1 MRNDEV
7 STETERRASPAG
19 PWDDSALA
27 EREPFR
33 DLIAAGELK
42 AVGTR
47 PSIGAYL
54 RDIWRRRHFLV
65 YDARSRVLTKNS
77 KHRLGSL
84 WLVGKPVLDAAF
96 FFIIF
101 GLILKIDRGIDNY
114 PGFIIIGVLLFRFT
128 ANAMTQ
134 SASLM
139 HANRAMIRAFSFPRA
154 SLVISL
160 SLRELFSVVPLLA
173 AVFVM
178 LVIIP
183 PHELPT
189 LSWLLVLPLVPLQA
203 LLNLGVSFIVAR
215 IGVSLP
221 DISFGFNFLTRML
234 MYGSGVIFPIER
246 FIDHPGI
253 YDVMTNNPLFIL
265 LNMYRTMLLD
275 HSVPPLE
282 NWLTIAVWGV
292 GLTVVG
298 FLLFW
303 KAEER
308 YGRL

>member
-1 MRNDEV
+1 M
-7 STETERRASPAG
+7 STETERRGAPAG

-33 DLIAAGELK
+33 ELIAEGELR
-42 AVGTR
+42 AVGVR

-54 RDIWRRRHFLV
+54 RDIWARRHFLV

-77 KHRLGSL
+77 KHRLGSV

-96 FFIIF
+96 FFVIF
-101 GLILKIDRGIDNY
+101 GLVLQIDRGIENY
-114 PGFIIIGVLLFRFT
+114 PGFIIIGVLLFRYT
-128 ANAMTQ
+128 ANSMTQ

-139 HANRAMIRAFSFPRA
+139 HSNRAMIHAFSFPRA

-160 SLRELFSVVPLLA
+160 ALRELFAVVPLLA

-178 LVIIP
+178 LMIIP
-183 PHELPT
+183 PHEFPS
-189 LSWLLVLPLVPLQA
+189 LSWLMVLPLVPLQA
-203 LLNLGVSFIVAR
+203 LMNLGVSFIVAR

-221 DISFGFNFLTRML
+221 DISFGFNFLSRVL

-246 FIDHPGI
+246 FISHPAI
-253 YDVMTNNPLFIL
+253 YEVMTNNPLFIL

-275 HSVPPLE
+275 HTVPPLGD
-282 NWLTIAVWGV
+282 WLTIAAWGA

-298 FLLFW
+298 FLMFW

-308 YGRL
+308 YGRH